1 MHYRTASI
9 WKLIGCLAVLAGT
22 SWAAYERP
30 AYVLPC
36 RRSDPE
42 INKCI
47 KNSFNYI
54 RPYIAGGLAELK
66 TPPLEP
72 LRIEQLA
79 MENNAG
85 AVRIKALFTDIVA
98 LGAGNYTIKD
108 VRSDVKKLRI
118 DLSLG
123 IPRVETRGKY
133 EVIGNV
139 LLLPVRSNGEF
150 WTEFSDISAIA
161 KIYGKPL
168 ERDGETFMSVEKMLV
183 DFTMKNARFKV
194 KDNINTQNVLGEAIN
209 QFLNQNANE
218 LIQEM
223 RPAASQ
229 SIAKLFRKFL
239 NDAFSNIPM
248 RLWLLEN

>member
-1 MHYRTASI
+1 MNEPLIRLHVCNHAIQPTSVKLTLFHLLPLSNRTAS
-9 WKLIGCLAVLAGT
+9 
-22 SWAAYERP
+22 
-30 AYVLPC
+30 YVQPC

-54 RPYIAGGLAELK
+54 RPYIAKGLTELK

-72 LRIEQLA
+72 LRIEELA

-98 LGAGNYTIKD
+98 LGAGNYTVKD

-118 DLSLG
+118 DMSLG

-133 EVIGNV
+133 EIIGNV

-150 WTEFSDISAIA
+150 WTEFC
-161 KIYGKPL
+161 
-168 ERDGETFMSVEKMLV
+168 
-183 DFTMKNARFKV
+183 RF
-194 KDNINTQNVLGEAIN
+194 
-209 QFLNQNANE
+209 
-218 LIQEM
+218 
-223 RPAASQ
+223 
-229 SIAKLFRKFL
+229 FRG
-239 NDAFSNIPM
+239 
-248 RLWLLEN
+248 